1 MSRLRLRAQLFIA
14 ALLIICALTGAIL
27 LILRQ
32 TVRAEIKRQV
42 GEGTISSVRAFE
54 SVERQQEAELSRT
67 AVLLAELPP
76 LKAVMTTRHAP
87 TVQDASQAFFQLAG
101 TDLLVLVDT
110 EKNLLGLH
118 TKSARWSA
126 TSTEKF
132 LGQLAT
138 QGQRPD
144 WWYAEGQLYRVIVQ
158 PISSGS
164 GATAKVLGD
173 LAIGYQVDASV
184 ANQLAQVSRSQIVL
198 TTGQEVI
205 ASTLPESD
213 APRTTELFEHLSSEE
228 SQPGVQFQWRAPS
241 GSYEVSSVL
250 LQAGPANPVRCFVLV
265 PLMQSDAF
273 LRTLNITVLVLG
285 TAAVLLAALLLS
297 FVART
302 ITRPLENLVFG
313 VRALAGGDYAYSIT
327 PRGSQEVAELGTAF
341 AKMRDELLAAHE
353 RRVVSERIA
362 AVSRAASSLSHD
374 LRHYLAAI
382 IANAEFLA
390 EGNAGPA
397 ERAEIYSDIKT
408 ASEQMTDLIDSLK
421 ELSREEGTISP
432 ARARLDEVVK
442 RAVDAV
448 LAKPEF
454 RNRDVEITTD
464 GDMEGIFDAKKI
476 ERVFFNLVLNS
487 CEAVSAKNGKVAVH
501 LASSNGLFNVKVA
514 DNGPGIPESIRD
526 RVFDP
531 FVSAGKPNGT
541 GLGLAIVNKIV
552 HEHGGNVTVRPGS
565 TLEPDSESDF
575 SDTRSVLRNRA
586 ANCTVIELFLPRDT
600 TSRAVPPQ
608 RHDD

>member
-32 TVRAEIKRQV
+32 TVRSEINRQV

-138 QGQRPD
+138 QEQRPD

-164 GATAKVLGD
+164 GAIAKVLGD

-184 ANQLAQVSRSQIVL
+184 ANQLAKVSRSQIVL
-198 TTGQEVI
+198 TTGREII

-213 APRTTELFEHLSSEE
+213 APRATELFEHLSSEE

-265 PLMQSDAF
+265 PLMRSDAF

-313 VRALAGGDYAYSIT
+313 VRALAGGDYTYSIT

-362 AVSRAASSLSHD
+362 AVGRAASSLSHD

-397 ERAEIYSDIKT
+397 ERAEIYSDIQT
-408 ASEQMTDLIDSLK
+408 ASEQMTDLLDSLK
-421 ELSREEGTISP
+421 ELAREEGTLSTST
-432 ARARLDEVVK
+432 ARLDEVVK
-442 RAVDAV
+442 RALDAV
-448 LAKPEF
+448 LAKPEYRG
-454 RNRDVEITTD
+454 RNVGISATGEMD
-464 GDMEGIFDAKKI
+464 GVFDAKKI
-476 ERVFFNLVLNS
+476 ERAFFNLILNA
-487 CEAVSAKNGKVAVH
+487 CEATSQGNGTVRVQ
-501 LASSNGLFNVKVA
+501 LASANGSFQARVE
-514 DNGPGIPESIRD
+514 DEGPGVASIVRD
-526 RVFDP
+526 RLFQP
-531 FVSAGKPNGT
+531 FVSYGKANGT
-541 GLGLAIVNKIV
+541 GLGLAIVNKIIYD
-552 HEHGGNVTVRPGS
+552 HHGKISLAETSSSGAVFEIGFPRT
-565 TLEPDSESDF
+565 F
-575 SDTRSVLRNRA
+575 RSGYR
-586 ANCTVIELFLPRDT
+586 
-600 TSRAVPPQ
+600 
-608 RHDD
+608 

>member
-14 ALLIICALTGAIL
+14 ALLIISALTGAIL

-32 TVRAEIKRQV
+32 TVRSEIKRQV
-42 GEGTISSVRAFE
+42 GDGTISSVRAFE
-54 SVERQQEAELSRT
+54 SVERQREAELSRT
-67 AVLLAELPP
+67 AALLAELPP

-87 TVQDASQAFFQLAG
+87 TVQDASKAFFQLAG
-101 TDLLVLVDT
+101 SDLLVLVDT
-110 EKNLLGLH
+110 EKHLLGFH
-118 TKSARWSA
+118 AKSARWNA
-126 TSTEKF
+126 ASTEKL
-132 LGQLAT
+132 LGQIAT

-184 ANQLAQVSRSQIVL
+184 ANQLAQVSRSEIVL

-205 ASTLPESD
+205 ASTLPGSD
-213 APRTTELFEHLSSEE
+213 APHAVELFEHLTAEE
-228 SQPGVQFQWRAPS
+228 SQPGAQFQWRVPS

-250 LQAGPANPVRCFVLV
+250 LQASPANPVRCFVLV
-265 PLMQSDAF
+265 PLLQSDTF
-273 LRTLNITVLVLG
+273 LRTLNTTVLVLG

-397 ERAEIYSDIKT
+397 ERAEIYGDIKI

-421 ELSREEGTISP
+421 ELAREEGTISP

-454 RNRDVEITTD
+454 RGRNVAISAE
-464 GDMEGIFDAKKI
+464 GEMEGLFDAKKI
-476 ERVFFNLVLNS
+476 ERVFFNLVLNA
-487 CEAVSAKNGKVAVH
+487 CEATPQPGGLVRVV
-501 LASSNGLFNVKVA
+501 LVSSNGAFVA
-514 DNGPGIPESIRD
+514 RVEDNGAGIPPEIRD
-526 RVFDP
+526 HLFDP
-531 FVSAGKPNGT
+531 FVSHGKPNGT
-541 GLGLAIVNKIV
+541 GLGLAIVTKIV
-552 HEHGGNVTVRPGS
+552 HEHHGKVSLT
-565 TLEPDSESDF
+565 
-575 SDTRSVLRNRA
+575 NRHGA
-586 ANCTVIELFLPRDT
+586 SAVFEIGWP
-600 TSRAVPPQ
+600 RAV
-608 RHDD
+608 HSD

>member
-32 TVRAEIKRQV
+32 TVRSEIKRQV

-54 SVERQQEAELSRT
+54 SVERQREAELSRT
-67 AVLLAELPP
+67 AGLLAELPP

-101 TDLLVLVDT
+101 SDLLVLVDT
-110 EKNLLGLH
+110 ERHLLGFH
-118 TKSARWSA
+118 TKSVRWSA
-126 TSTEKF
+126 AATEKF

-144 WWYAEGQLYRVIVQ
+144 WWYAEGQLCRVIVQ

-184 ANQLAQVSRSQIVL
+184 ANQLAQVSRSEIVL

-205 ASTLPESD
+205 ASTLPGSD
-213 APRTTELFEHLSSEE
+213 APHANELFEHLSPDE
-228 SQPGVQFQWRAPS
+228 SQPGVQFRWRAPS

-313 VRALAGGDYAYSIT
+313 VRALASGDYAYSIT

-397 ERAEIYSDIKT
+397 ERAEIYGDIKI

-442 RAVDAV
+442 RAIDAV

-454 RNRDVEITTD
+454 RGRNIAISAE
-464 GDMEGIFDAKKI
+464 GEMEGLFDAKKI
-476 ERVFFNLVLNS
+476 ERVFFNLVLNA
-487 CEAVSAKNGKVAVH
+487 CEATPQRGGLVRVGLV
-501 LASSNGLFNVKVA
+501 SSNGAFVA
-514 DNGPGIPESIRD
+514 RVEDNGAGIPPEIRD
-526 RVFDP
+526 HLFDP
-531 FVSAGKPNGT
+531 FVSHGKPNGT
-541 GLGLAIVNKIV
+541 GLGLAIVAKIV
-552 HEHGGNVTVRPGS
+552 HEHHGKVSLKSRHGASAVFEIGWP
-565 TLEPDSESDF
+565 
-575 SDTRSVLRNRA
+575 
-586 ANCTVIELFLPRDT
+586 
-600 TSRAVPPQ
+600 RAVASD
-608 RHDD
+608 RT